1 MRKLTEVLEKKESNY
16 ILPFFWQHGEEEHV
30 LREHMQII
38 DESGIK
44 AVCVE
49 SRPHPDFV
57 GPRWWT
63 DLDII
68 MDEARE
74 RNMKVW
80 ILDDSHFPT
89 GYAAGRIKS
98 DYPQYQ
104 KQFLKVHQQDFVGP
118 QNQAG
123 IMVKWALQRPGQR
136 GISVGIEQ
144 LDSDQEKSEQL
155 EAFSAKDRIV
165 GVVAA
170 RKIAPDEIDPYSL
183 INLTPH
189 LNGGTVHWDLPE
201 GRWRIFTLV
210 LTYEGGE
217 QATEGYLN
225 PIVPEAT
232 QVLIDTVYEAHY
244 ERYKHDFGS
253 TLAGFF
259 SDEPRFGNIKG
270 PMASIGRL
278 DMVLPW
284 REDLPELLKEQ
295 LADEDVIRLLP
306 LLWANA
312 GSRGHEIRYHYMNL
326 LTALYAEHFT
336 ARLGD
341 WCREHRVEYI
351 GHVIEDNNAHARLG
365 YGAGHFY
372 RSLWGQ
378 DMSGLDVVLHQIL
391 PGMDDGYF
399 KSFTSTGWDGEF
411 FHYGLAKMGTSLG
424 HLDPKKQGR
433 TMCEVYGAYGFGEGL
448 KLMKWLTDHMLVR
461 GVNHF
466 VPHAFSP
473 KKYPDPDCP
482 PHWYANGHD
491 PQYRYL
497 PTLTHY
503 MNRVS
508 HLLSDG
514 VHVAPAAILYHA
526 EAEWSG
532 EYMLFQKPARELT
545 QHQIDFDIVP
555 AELVISAQASDGKLQ
570 MNGEQF
576 SALIIPYAEA
586 LPSDLMAQLLV
597 FAEAGLRVY
606 FVQGMPERSSEGEDG
621 TAVLSALAQHERVS
635 IVGLDE
641 LSARMQREALHEIS
655 VSEYQPYL
663 RYYHYRHKDG
673 DIYMFFNEDP
683 AQSLETTVE
692 IPVQEG
698 LNEWVIYDAFANT
711 LRPLH
716 VRVDGAKHTFTL
728 RLDKYESVMIVQG
741 SGVMNQITAGLETN
755 GAYEQVQEITGTW
768 NISLAKAMQYP
779 SFTTYGQAV
788 ELTSLAVPERRPD
801 FSGTVRYEIDFDLHE
816 VPDRARLVIK
826 EPYEVAQVW
835 LNGYDIGTR
844 ICPPYAYEASGCLQL
859 TGNRL
864 VIEVT
869 NTLVKEQ
876 QDFLSQFLIQEP
888 TGIVGHV
895 YLQY

>member
-1 MRKLTEVLEKKESNY
+1 MRKITEVLENREGNY

-30 LREHMQII
+30 LREHMQVI

-57 GPRWWT
+57 GPRWWA

-68 MDEARE
+68 MDEARN

-89 GYAAGRIKS
+89 GYAAGRIKT

-118 QNQAG
+118 QLQAG

-136 GISVGIEQ
+136 GISVGVEQ
-144 LDSDQEKSEQL
+144 VKSDQGGEQK

-170 RKIAPDEIDPYSL
+170 RKTGPDEIDPDSL
-183 INLTPH
+183 VDLTAQLH
-189 LNGGTVHWDLPE
+189 EGTVHWDLPE

-210 LTYEGGE
+210 LTYDGGE
-217 QATEGYLN
+217 KATEGYLN

-244 ERYKHDFGS
+244 DRYKADFGS

-259 SDEPRFGNIKG
+259 SDEPRFGNVKG
-270 PMASIGRL
+270 PLASIGRM
-278 DMVLPW
+278 DMILPW
-284 REDLPELLKEQ
+284 REDLPDMLKQ
-295 LADEDVIRLLP
+295 HIPDEEVIRLLP

-312 GSRGHEIRYHYMNL
+312 GVKGHEMRYRYMDL
-326 LTALYAEHFT
+326 ITRLYAEHFT
-336 ARLGD
+336 GRLGD
-341 WCREHRVEYI
+341 WCRAHHVEYI

-378 DMSGLDVVLHQIL
+378 DMSGIDVVLHQIL
-391 PGMDDGYF
+391 PGMDDGYY

-411 FHYGLAKMGTSLG
+411 FHYGMAKMGTSLG

-448 KLMKWLTDHMLVR
+448 KLMKWITDHMLVR

-482 PHWYANGHD
+482 PHLYANGYD

-497 PTLTHY
+497 PILTHY

-545 QHQIDFDIVP
+545 QHQIDFDVIS
-555 AELVISAQASDGKLQ
+555 AELVASSQVEGGKLHI
-570 MNGEQF
+570 NGEHF

-586 LPSDLMAQLLV
+586 LPEHLIAQLYAYV
-597 FAEAGLRVY
+597 EAGLQVY
-606 FVQGMPERSSEGEDG
+606 FVDGLPDRSSEGEACE
-621 TAVLSALAQHERVS
+621 TELSVLDQHERVS
-635 IVGLDE
+635 IVPLHE
-641 LSARMQREALHEIS
+641 LAARLRSDDVYEIS
-655 VSEYQPYL
+655 VSEHQPYL
-663 RYYHYRHKDG
+663 RYYHYRHDDG
-673 DIYMFFNEDP
+673 DVYMFFNEDP
-683 AQSLETTVE
+683 AKAIDTTIE
-692 IPVQEG
+692 IPVLDG
-698 LNEWVIYDAFANT
+698 VNEAYIYDAFANA
-711 LRPLH
+711 LSPLQ
-716 VRVDGAKHTFTL
+716 VSTGENKQTFTL
-728 RLDKYESVMIVQG
+728 RLEKYESVMIVQG
-741 SGVMNQITAGLETN
+741 AGLADQITEASN
-755 GAYEQVQEITGTW
+755 SDRSYPKVQEITGEW
-768 NISLAKAMQYP
+768 NLSLATAMQYP
-779 SFTTYGQAV
+779 EFSAYGTCS
-788 ELTSLAVPERRPD
+788 ELASLAVPEVLPD
-801 FSGTVRYEIDFDLHE
+801 FSGTARYEIEFDMDE
-816 VPDRARLVIK
+816 VPEAARLVIN

-835 LNGYDIGTR
+835 LNGHDIGTR
-844 ICPPYAYEASGCLQL
+844 ISPPYAYDASGCLQPKNNTL
-859 TGNRL
+859 A
-864 VIEVT
+864 IEVT

-888 TGIVGHV
+888 TGIVGSV

>member
-1 MRKLTEVLEKKESNY
+1 MRKMTEVLENRENNY
-16 ILPFFWQHGEEEHV
+16 ILPFFWQHGEEELV

-57 GPRWWT
+57 GPQWWT

-68 MDEARE
+68 MDEARN
-74 RNMKVW
+74 RKMKVW

-89 GYAAGRIKS
+89 GYAAGRIKT

-104 KQFLKVHQQDFVGP
+104 KQFLKIHQQDFVGP
-118 QNQAG
+118 QLQAG
-123 IMVKWALQRPGQR
+123 ILVKWALQRPGQR
-136 GISVGIEQ
+136 GISVGVEQ
-144 LDSDQEKSEQL
+144 VKSDHEGEQKQV
-155 EAFSAKDRIV
+155 FSAKDRIV

-170 RKIAPDEIDPYSL
+170 RKTGPDEIDPDSL
-183 INLTPH
+183 VDLTSQLH
-189 LNGGTVHWDLPE
+189 EGTVQWDLPE

-210 LTYEGGE
+210 LTYDGGE
-217 QATEGYLN
+217 KATEGYLN

-244 ERYKHDFGS
+244 DRYKDDFGS

-259 SDEPRFGNIKG
+259 SDEPRFGNVKG
-270 PMASIGRL
+270 PLASIGRL
-278 DMVLPW
+278 DMILPW
-284 REDLPELLKEQ
+284 CEDLQDMLKQEGS
-295 LADEDVIRLLP
+295 DDDVIRSLP

-312 GSRGHEIRYHYMNL
+312 GVKGQEMRYRYMDL
-326 LTALYAEHFT
+326 ITRLYAEHFT
-336 ARLGD
+336 DRLGE
-341 WCREHRVEYI
+341 WCRAHGVEYI

-365 YGAGHFY
+365 YGTGHFY

-378 DMSGLDVVLHQIL
+378 DMSGIDVVLHQIL
-391 PGMDDGYF
+391 PGMDDGYY

-411 FHYGLAKMGTSLG
+411 FHYGMAKMGTSLG
-424 HLDPKKQGR
+424 HLDPKKHGR

-482 PHWYANGHD
+482 PHLYANGYD

-497 PTLTHY
+497 PILAYY

-526 EAEWSG
+526 EAEWAG

-545 QHQIDFDIVP
+545 QNQIDFDIVP
-555 AELVISAQASDGKLQ
+555 SELVISAQVKDGKLQ
-570 MNGEQF
+570 MNREQF
-576 SALIIPYAEA
+576 PALIIPYAEA
-586 LPSDLMAQLLV
+586 LPSQLIAQLV
-597 FAEAGLRVY
+597 AYAEAGLQVY
-606 FVQGMPERSSEGEDG
+606 FVDGLPARSSEGEDC
-621 TAVLSALAQHERVS
+621 TSELSDLKKHKSVS
-635 IVGLDE
+635 IVALDE
-641 LSARMQREALHEIS
+641 LATRLRSDHVYEIT

-663 RYYHYRHKDG
+663 RYYHYRHNDG
-673 DIYMFFNEDP
+673 EVYMFFNEDP
-683 AQSLETTVE
+683 AKAIETTITVPALKGVDE
-692 IPVQEG
+692 MY
-698 LNEWVIYDAFANT
+698 IYNAFANT
-711 LRPLH
+711 LSPLH
-716 VRVDGAKHTFTL
+716 TRMYGNKQSFSL
-728 RLDKYESVMIVQG
+728 RLEKYESVLIVQG
-741 SGVMNQITAGLETN
+741 TALSEEIAEVSTAHCSYTN
-755 GAYEQVQEITGTW
+755 LHEITGEW
-768 NISLAKAMQYP
+768 KLSLATAKQYP
-779 SFTTYGQAV
+779 EFSAYGTCA
-788 ELTSLAVPERRPD
+788 ELTSLAVPTMLPE
-801 FSGTVRYEIDFDLHE
+801 FSGTVRYEIEFDMHE
-816 VPDRARLVIK
+816 VPAAARLVIH

-835 LNGYDIGTR
+835 LNGHDIGTR
-844 ICPPYAYEASGCLQL
+844 ICPPYAYEASGYLEPK
-859 TGNRL
+859 GNRL

-888 TGIVGHV
+888 TGIVGNV
-895 YLQY
+895 YLEY